1 MNTVA
6 RAYHDIIQLEALQI
20 VLKVFLSLLAKGWS
34 PLVFLLT
41 SYDRFFSLYD
51 YIWLMR
57 YLKGHCGQVD
67 SSIVHAKCEIIFRV
81 TPEAGRITFTGCPLL
96 YFLFI

>member
-1 MNTVA
+1 M
-6 RAYHDIIQLEALQI
+6 
-20 VLKVFLSLLAKGWS
+20 LKGFLSLLAKGWS

-41 SYDRFFSLYD
+41 SYNRFFPLYD

-57 YLKGHCGQVD
+57 YLQGHCGQV
-67 SSIVHAKCEIIFRV
+67 SSNIVHAQCEITFRV
-81 TPEAGRITFTGCPLL
+81 TPEAGRITFTGCLLL